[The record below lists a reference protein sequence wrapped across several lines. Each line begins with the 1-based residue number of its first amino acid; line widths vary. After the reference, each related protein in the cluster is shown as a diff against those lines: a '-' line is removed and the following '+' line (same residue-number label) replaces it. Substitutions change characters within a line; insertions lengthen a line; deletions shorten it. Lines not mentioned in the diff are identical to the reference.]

1 MKNNMVRIYV
11 FTDDNDLPYKLIN
24 YNIYYKDLIRDKK
37 YYIVTIDYDD
47 YKRLKRRYNC
57 EIIRYYGLQFY
68 INFIKENKYMLISLI
83 VSFFVL
89 YLLSNTISE
98 IKINT
103 KDENIKKIINNS
115 LNDNDIKM
123 YKKKKK
129 FKEIQRIKDKI
140 LSDNE
145 DTLEWLEIREKG
157 CIYIID
163 ITPRVKK
170 ETKNEEEYYSDLVAS
185 KDGKILFITST
196 SGTVLKEKNDY
207 VKKGE
212 VLISGNIMKDEKLA
226 YQVKSKGRVYAETWY
241 SVKTKV
247 PFNYT
252 EYVSTG
258 KTINRYYLDIFG
270 HEATLIGKY
279 KTNNSFNNTLL
290 ILDKPYLPFKLYK
303 EEMKIFEYKEFH
315 INENEAYK
323 EAIKRSD
330 DKIKDMLDVDEY
342 ILSKKVLKKE
352 VFSSKIIIEVFYK
365 VYENIAKES
374 RILKKEE

>member
-1 MKNNMVRIYV
+1 
-11 FTDDNDLPYKLIN
+11 
-24 YNIYYKDLIRDKK
+24 
-37 YYIVTIDYDD
+37 
-47 YKRLKRRYNC
+47 
-57 EIIRYYGLQFY
+57 
-68 INFIKENKYMLISLI
+68 
-83 VSFFVL
+83 
-89 YLLSNTISE
+89 
-98 IKINT
+98 
-103 KDENIKKIINNS
+103 
-115 LNDNDIKM
+115 
-123 YKKKKK
+123 
-129 FKEIQRIKDKI
+129 
-140 LSDNE
+140 
-145 DTLEWLEIREKG
+145 
-157 CIYIID
+157 
-163 ITPRVKK
+163 
-170 ETKNEEEYYSDLVAS
+170 
-185 KDGKILFITST
+185 
-196 SGTVLKEKNDY
+196 
-207 VKKGE
+207 
-212 VLISGNIMKDEKLA
+212 MKDEKLA

-315 INENEAYK
+315 INEDEAYK

-330 DKIKDMLDVDEY
+330 DKIKDMLDSDEY

>member
-1 MKNNMVRIYV
+1 MVRIYV
-11 FTDDNDLPYKLIN
+11 FTDDNDLPHKLIN

-68 INFIKENKYMLISLI
+68 INFIKESKYMLISLI
-83 VSFFVL
+83 ISFFVL
-89 YLLSNTISE
+89 YLLSNTIFE
-98 IKINT
+98 ININT

-170 ETKNEEEYYSDLVAS
+170 ETKNEEKYYSDLVAT
-185 KDGKILFITST
+185 KDGKIIFITST
-196 SGTVLKEKNDY
+196 SGTVLK
-207 VKKGE
+207 
-212 VLISGNIMKDEKLA
+212 
-226 YQVKSKGRVYAETWY
+226 
-241 SVKTKV
+241 
-247 PFNYT
+247 
-252 EYVSTG
+252 
-258 KTINRYYLDIFG
+258 
-270 HEATLIGKY
+270 
-279 KTNNSFNNTLL
+279 
-290 ILDKPYLPFKLYK
+290 
-303 EEMKIFEYKEFH
+303 
-315 INENEAYK
+315 
-323 EAIKRSD
+323 
-330 DKIKDMLDVDEY
+330 
-342 ILSKKVLKKE
+342 
-352 VFSSKIIIEVFYK
+352 
-365 VYENIAKES
+365 
-374 RILKKEE
+374 